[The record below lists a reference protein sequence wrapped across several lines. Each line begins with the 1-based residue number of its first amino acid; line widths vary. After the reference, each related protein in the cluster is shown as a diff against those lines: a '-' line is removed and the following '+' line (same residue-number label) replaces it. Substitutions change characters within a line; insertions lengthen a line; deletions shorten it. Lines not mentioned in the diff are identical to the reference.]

1 MRSSAEPVEEPVEE
15 REGASTRRTFRPD
28 IEGLRAVAVISV
40 VLFHAEVPGVGGG
53 FVGVDV
59 FFVISGF
66 LITGLLWREA
76 AASGTVRLR
85 RFYAARARRL
95 LPASALVGIVTMAG
109 ALLLLPPLQVPMVAY
124 DGIASALYVGNLWLI
139 LSGINYFADPTTP
152 SPFQHYWSLGV
163 EEQFY
168 LVWPALILVTAWM
181 MRKVRLRSRIEATS
195 SRRPY
200 LTILVVTAIVSFA
213 LSVVMTEWL
222 PPVAY
227 FSLPTRAWELALG
240 GVVALTAAQWRRLRP
255 AAAACAGWAGL
266 ALVVAGCLL
275 LSSTTPYP
283 GTAALLP
290 TVGAVLIIGAGCT
303 DERGGC
309 GRLLGTPAMRAIGRI
324 SYSWYLWH
332 WPVLVLAPAMVGHPL
347 GLEGRVAAALFSAV
361 LAVLTLRFVENPIRF
376 GTGLRRSPGKSLGL
390 GAVVTAMAVGAAA
403 AVLPLVPKQIGPGPP
418 AAPLTVSVPPVPAGS
433 GAAAYT
439 AAVRDA
445 VAQVHSVVAESVR
458 LRAVPEN
465 LAPPLS
471 EIPHQQSQQSVGG
484 CLRTPY
490 ETGQP
495 ECASGNTSSST
506 TVALFGDSHAAMW
519 SPAFTA
525 AATQR
530 GWRTELLAKAA
541 CPPMVMRVD
550 SAVRRMIER
559 LQHCE
564 EWRDLIL
571 DRLATERPSLIVV
584 SMWRSYGA
592 EENLSHFEPYSAQWL
607 TGLTNL
613 VRQLRATGAQVLVL
627 GPVPA
632 PRKVL
637 PLCLSAHLDDP
648 AACLSERSTAVNEA
662 GMRAEATATEAGGGR
677 YADVTDLFCTADRCP
692 AIVGNAQVYVDVS
705 HLTVEYSRLMGPVI
719 AALAARS
726 LAEG

>member
-1 MRSSAEPVEEPVEE
+1 MKSSAEPVEERAGES
-15 REGASTRRTFRPD
+15 ARRGFRPD

-40 VLFHAEVPGVGGG
+40 VLFHAQVPGVGGG

-76 AASGTVRLR
+76 SASGTVRLR

-109 ALLLLPPLQVPMVAY
+109 ALLLLPPLQVPLVAY
-124 DGIASALYVGNLWLI
+124 DGIASALYVGNLWFI
-139 LSGINYFADPTTP
+139 MSGINYFADPTTP

-168 LVWPALILVTAWM
+168 LVWPALIIVTAWLI
-181 MRKVRLRSRIEATS
+181 RKVRRRSRIEATS
-195 SRRPY
+195 SLRPY
-200 LTILVVTAIVSFA
+200 LTVLLLTAVVSFA
-213 LSVVMTEWL
+213 LSVVLTYWL

-240 GVVALTAAQWRRLRP
+240 GVVALTAEQWRRLPP
-255 AAAACAGWAGL
+255 AAAAFAGWTGL
-266 ALVVAGCLL
+266 ALIVAGCVL

-303 DERGGC
+303 EREGGA
-309 GRLLGTPAMRAIGRI
+309 GGLLAAPAMRAVGRI

-347 GLEGRVAAALFSAV
+347 GLGGRVAAALFSAA

-376 GTGLRRSPGKSLGL
+376 AATLRRSPGRSLGL
-390 GAVVTAMAVGAAA
+390 GAAVTAMAVAAAA
-403 AVLPLVPKQIGPGPP
+403 AVVPLIPKQVGPGPD
-418 AAPLTVSVPPVPAGS
+418 AAPMAVSVPPVPAGS
-433 GAAAYT
+433 GPSAYD

-445 VAQVHSVVAESVR
+445 VAQVQSAVAESVR
-458 LRAVPEN
+458 LKAVPAN
-465 LAPPLS
+465 LVPALS
-471 EIPHQQSQQSVGG
+471 EIPAQTKQHLFDG

-495 ECASGNTSSST
+495 ECASGDTTSAT
-506 TVALFGDSHAAMW
+506 TVVLFGDSHAAMW

-525 AATQR
+525 AADQR

-541 CPPMVMRVD
+541 CPPMAMDID

-564 EWRDLIL
+564 DWRGLIL
-571 DRLATERPSLIVV
+571 DRLAAERPRLIVV
-584 SMWRSYGA
+584 SMWRSYGI
-592 EENLSHFEPYSAQWL
+592 EETLSHFEPYSAQWL
-607 TGLTNL
+607 SSLTDL
-613 VRQLRATGAQVLVL
+613 VLQLRATGAQVLVL

-632 PRKVL
+632 PSKAV

-648 AACLSERSTAVNEA
+648 AACQSQRSTAVHEE
-662 GMRAEATATEAGGGR
+662 GIRAEAAATEAGGGR
-677 YADVTDLFCTADRCP
+677 YADLTDLFCTADHCP
-692 AIVGNAQVYVDVS
+692 AIVGNTQVYFDVS
-705 HLTVEYSRLMGPVI
+705 HLTIEYSRLLGPVI

-726 LAEG
+726 LAER